1 MAKKDTNI
9 HEEQC
14 ASTDME
20 LLRRQV
26 SRLESRVD
34 EGFKEAKENRNHTPM
49 LLPSAPEPQPI
60 ELPEITFPDDYAKS
74 NDVRELAK
82 AVTTQNTSV
91 EKLATGMS
99 SVKEAFGKMSD
110 YEPARLIKEA
120 SEASARQMLKDM
132 SDKFDTAVLKASLG
146 GVNFLLCILSR
157 IHIQD
162 RRLHGIR
169 ASSHRFLLHQAYQM
183 HLLYLLGSGR

>member
-20 LLRRQV
+20 ILRRQV

-34 EGFKEAKENRNHTPM
+34 EGFKEAKENRNQTPM
-49 LLPSAPEPQPI
+49 RLPSAPEPQPI

-82 AVTTQNTSV
+82 AVATQNASM

-99 SVKEAFGKMSD
+99 SVKDAFGKMSD
-110 YEPARLIKEA
+110 YDPAKLIKEA
-120 SEASARQMLKDM
+120 SEASAKQMLKDM
-132 SDKFDTAVLKASLG
+132 SDKFDNAVLKASLG

-162 RRLHGIR
+162 RRLHDIR
-169 ASSHRFLLHQAYQM
+169 AS
-183 HLLYLLGSGR
+183 